1 MSAAAG
7 EDSSSSRKGK
17 EKEED
22 GAGES
27 RREEGIAVMEG
38 EVDLGDLYGAAAGW
52 VEARTSCPHLGTM
65 PPAGAPDLARVPP
78 PDSPCSRFGSP
89 PLLEFSA
96 DPLES
101 PQFDFREQ
109 RCHHPAEN
117 WLCLICKDVL
127 CSRFINKHMLCH
139 YQEKGHC
146 LALSF
151 SDLSVWCF
159 RCDSYLDVQA
169 ILELRPVYEIAHLL
183 KFGERPPFRSL
194 EVLELSSSE
203 NRSSSS
209 GA

>member
-1 MSAAAG
+1 MSSAAG

-22 GAGES
+22 GAGGAGES
-27 RREEGIAVMEG
+27 HREEGVAVVEG

-65 PPAGAPDLARVPP
+65 PPAGAADLEGVPP
-78 PDSPCSRFGSP
+78 PDSPCS
-89 PLLEFSA
+89 
-96 DPLES
+96 
-101 PQFDFREQ
+101 

-151 SDLSVWCF
+151 RYRDGRAF
-159 RCDSYLDVQA
+159 RHG
-169 ILELRPVYEIAHLL
+169 HLL
-183 KFGERPPFRSL
+183 IIIWTVNIEM
-194 EVLELSSSE
+194 LSFCCFC
-203 NRSSSS
+203 
-209 GA
+209 AI

>member
-1 MSAAAG
+1 MSSAAG

-27 RREEGIAVMEG
+27 HREEGVAVMEG

-65 PPAGAPDLARVPP
+65 PPAGAAELARVPP
-78 PDSPCSRFGSP
+78 PDSPCSR
-89 PLLEFSA
+89 
-96 DPLES
+96 
-101 PQFDFREQ
+101 
-109 RCHHPAEN
+109 CHHPAEN
-117 WLCLICKDVL
+117 WLCLVCKDVL

-159 RCDSYLDVQA
+159 GCDSYLDVQA

-194 EVLELSSSE
+194 EVLDLSTGE

-209 GA
+209 AA

>member
-1 MSAAAG
+1 MSSAGG
-7 EDSSSSRKGK
+7 EDLSSSRKGK
-17 EKEED
+17 EKEEGE
-22 GAGES
+22 GADES
-27 RREEGIAVMEG
+27 GREEGSEWVG

-52 VEARTSCPHLGTM
+52 VKARTSCPHLGSL
-65 PPAGAPDLARVPP
+65 PPAGAADLERVPP
-78 PDSPCSRFGSP
+78 PDSPCS
-89 PLLEFSA
+89 
-96 DPLES
+96 
-101 PQFDFREQ
+101 

-139 YQEKGHC
+139 YQETDHC

-159 RCDSYLDVQA
+159 ACDSYLDVQA
-169 ILELRPVYEIAHLL
+169 ILELRPVYEVAHLL

-194 EVLELSSSE
+194 EVLDLSTSE
-203 NRSSSS
+203 NISSSS

>member
-1 MSAAAG
+1 MSSAAG
-7 EDSSSSRKGK
+7 GGSSSCGK
-17 EKEED
+17 EREED
-22 GAGES
+22 GAGGRS
-27 RREEGIAVMEG
+27 RREEGVAVAEG

-65 PPAGAPDLARVPP
+65 PPPAGAEDLDRVPQP
-78 PDSPCSRFGSP
+78 GSPCS
-89 PLLEFSA
+89 
-96 DPLES
+96 
-101 PQFDFREQ
+101 

-139 YQEKGHC
+139 YQESGHC

-159 RCDSYLDVQA
+159 ACDSYLDVQA

-183 KFGERPPFRSL
+183 KFGERPPFRSV
-194 EVLELSSSE
+194 EVLALSTGDNGNPSSRSTGDNGNSSS
-203 NRSSSS
+203 R
-209 GA
+209 A